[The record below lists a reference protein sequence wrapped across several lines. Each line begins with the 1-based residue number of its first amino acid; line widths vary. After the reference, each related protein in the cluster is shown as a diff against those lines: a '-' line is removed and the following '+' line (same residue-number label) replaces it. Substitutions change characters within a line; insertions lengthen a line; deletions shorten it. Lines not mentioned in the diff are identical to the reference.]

1 MLRMAIQQKVR
12 IWHPSSKCWIHF
24 CFYQCVHKLPRIS
37 GCRCNYQK
45 YPISSPIGQSKVWKW
60 PSVLGAFSSSLTEQR
75 SSPVSLALSTTK
87 MPLTNTISRCVCPL
101 TTRDSLQ
108 THWVPPEGCWHHH
121 FHATLCAVL
130 SVGQCWHAS
139 ITSFLAQ
146 TPLCS
151 ATPLMSQCPLV
162 LLQIS

>member
-1 MLRMAIQQKVR
+1 MLQMAMQQKVR

-24 CFYQCVHKLPRIS
+24 YFYQCVHKLPGMP
-37 GCRCNYQK
+37 GCRCNPQK
-45 YPISSPIGQSKVWKW
+45 YPISSSIGQSKVWKW

-75 SSPVSLALSTTK
+75 SSPVSLALPTTK
-87 MPLTNTISRCVCPL
+87 SLFADTTFRCVCPL

-108 THWVPPEGCWHHH
+108 THWVPSEVCWHHH
-121 FHATLCAVL
+121 FCATLCAVL

-151 ATPLMSQCPLV
+151 AAPLMSQCPPV
-162 LLQIS
+162 LSQTS